1 MRFELKVNGKIK
13 FLDRYTG
20 KEYVKDEIIELDD
33 EKRVREI
40 IRLGVADLVKI
51 NAPKEIKKSGNE
63 IVVYQSLL
71 FRIGGIE
78 EADYNLAKQFRD
90 RNITFIFGTADSEQM
105 LRIGKY
111 CNCKID
117 DNKEIKCD
125 VLILASYDSKNYIEG
140 RVEARK
146 IYQQCHADWV
156 GLKSMGIWRNYE
168 WEIYD
173 KVDKVLA
180 VSTTTRDSLLHAF
193 KKPIESEIVPNI
205 LAEPD
210 ENDFRV
216 FLSLSRFTSEKGG
229 DLIVKMAEQFNNAG
243 KNYLWFVCGT
253 PDYKLLDEL
262 KKNKNIIFL
271 EAGVDKQALI
281 KKADYL
287 VQLSKNESY
296 CYSVHRALEQGVP
309 VIATEIPEMEK
320 IIKNGE
326 NGYLVDFNLSNLDI
340 EKIFNCV
347 PKFEG
352 KSEKVEPI
360 WNKVLRG
367 EL

>member
-33 EKRVREI
+33 EKRVRDI
-40 IRLGVADLVKI
+40 IRLGVVDLVKI

-63 IVVYQSLL
+63 IVVYQNLL

-90 RNITFIFGTADSEQM
+90 RNITFIFRTADSDQM

-111 CNCKID
+111 CNCRID
-117 DNKEIKCD
+117 NGEEIKCD
-125 VLILASYDSKNYIEG
+125 VLILANYDSIGYIKG
-140 RVEARK
+140 RFEARK
-146 IYQQCHADWV
+146 VYQQIHADWANMRK
-156 GLKSMGIWRNYE
+156 LPIWRNFKWQPDE
-168 WEIYD
+168 C
-173 KVDKVLA
+173 VDRVLS
-180 VSTTTRDSLLHAF
+180 VSDTAKKALETAF
-193 KKPIESEIVPNI
+193 DEPIKSEIVPNI
-205 LAEPD
+205 LAEAD

-229 DLIVKMAEQFNNAG
+229 DLIVKMAEKFNNAG

-262 KKNKNIIFL
+262 KKNKNIVFL

-320 IIKNGE
+320 IIKNGK